1 MAMDKDTERGLDK
14 NLEVNSDSW
23 ESGDEVGESE
33 VKEDG
38 HTKEGVEPSMEMEM
52 NPVFLLMHHIEVNLV
67 FISFSSDKTQTQ
79 RNPIQCKQVLNLTGS
94 LIEEVDPVDK
104 LEYINFIENLT
115 VLELGENQVR
125 TKI

>member
-1 MAMDKDTERGLDK
+1 M
-14 NLEVNSDSW
+14 
-23 ESGDEVGESE
+23 
-33 VKEDG
+33 
-38 HTKEGVEPSMEMEM
+38 
-52 NPVFLLMHHIEVNLV
+52 
-67 FISFSSDKTQTQ
+67 
-79 RNPIQCKQVLNLTGS
+79 QCKQVLNLTGS

>member
-1 MAMDKDTERGLDK
+1 MDKDTERGLDK
-14 NLEVNSDSW
+14 NSDSW
-23 ESGDEVGESE
+23 ESGDKVGESE
-33 VKEDG
+33 VKDDG

-52 NPVFLLMHHIEVNLV
+52 NPVFLLMHHIEVNVV

-94 LIEEVDPVDK
+94 LIEEVNPVDK

>member
-1 MAMDKDTERGLDK
+1 MDKDTERGLDT
-14 NLEVNSDSW
+14 NLEVDSDSW

-67 FISFSSDKTQTQ
+67 FISFSNVNNASN
-79 RNPIQCKQVLNLTGS
+79 RM
-94 LIEEVDPVDK
+94 
-104 LEYINFIENLT
+104 
-115 VLELGENQVR
+115 
-125 TKI
+125 